1 MFFLVNSKSKDKII
15 LDKESFSIGSFP
27 DSDFKISTPE
37 TLAIF
42 KQHDKEI
49 MIYKGIGNIKVN
61 KKHVLKANLNPNDE
75 IIIGNESF
83 IFSQELKADFITTQF
98 IRLEEKIPF
107 MRDMSNTMLVPEFIF
122 LNEKLAQTFSLLND
136 NIDLME
142 MIIST
147 SMKYTSSQ
155 KGFLLIKDKEK
166 NKYMIQVPTN
176 FASDEIS
183 NYEKITN
190 LVINPCIKNIK
201 GNNSDYFN
209 NIKVPEL
216 NFISSVLVS
225 KLKIRNVIIGYI
237 FLFNKE
243 DNRKFEDKDKYIL
256 EIVSTHSSLAFE
268 RISTLEKIKEDNENI
283 LKLQRYLPR
292 KAISKLL
299 NENVEISMNGNVQT
313 CTVLL
318 SDITEF
324 MKISKNLSPVQLV
337 SLLNDYF
344 TIMTKIIFSFNGTIS
359 KFIGDKILAVF
370 GLPLPSANHYLEAV
384 LASLEMKRQE
394 KILKEKIKEKY
405 QIDDF
410 NIRIGINTGP
420 VLYGNVGAPQRMEF
434 TVMGATVNITNKVTE
449 MAKPDNIFIT
459 GTTYEKVKGIIR
471 SNFINKLKRKSNQDI
486 EVYQIFDKTDSELFV
501 KLEDKNITYN
511 VREHVRIE
519 IRAMVIIAK
528 DDLRAQGTIKDIS
541 LGGVSIKT
549 NTEFKK
555 GDEINLSFKLSNDIF
570 FENIPAV
577 IRHVNPA
584 YKSKDSKSTLG
595 VQFTKLSDEEYIN
608 LVNYIDK
615 KIF

>member
-1 MFFLVNSKSKDKII
+1 MYFLVNSKSKEKIL

-27 DSDFKISTPE
+27 DSDFKISTPD

-42 KQHDKEI
+42 KQHDKDVI
-49 MIYKGIGNIKVN
+49 LYKGIGNIKVN
-61 KKHVLKANLNPNDE
+61 RKHVLKANLNPNDE

-83 IFSQELKADFITTQF
+83 IFSQELKPDFITTQF

-107 MRDMSNTMLVPEFIF
+107 IKDISNTMLVPEFIF

-142 MIIST
+142 MIVST
-147 SMKYTSSQ
+147 SLKYTSAQ
-155 KGFLLIKDKEK
+155 KGFVLIKDKEK
-166 NKYMIQVPTN
+166 NKYSIQVPTN
-176 FASDEIS
+176 FNSDEIS
-183 NYEKITN
+183 NHEKITN

-201 GNNSDYFN
+201 SSNSEYFN

-216 NFISSVLVS
+216 KFINSVIVS

-243 DNRKFEDKDKYIL
+243 ENKKFEDKDKYIL
-256 EIVSTHSSLAFE
+256 EIIATHSSLAFE
-268 RISTLEKIKEDNENI
+268 RISILEKIKEENENI

-292 KAISKLL
+292 KAISKIL
-299 NENVEISMNGNVQT
+299 NENFEISMNGNIQI
-313 CTVLL
+313 CTVLF

-324 MKISKNLSPVQLV
+324 TKISKNLSPIQIV

-370 GLPLPSANHYLEAV
+370 GIPLPSSNHYLEAV
-384 LASLEMKRQE
+384 LAALEMKRQE
-394 KILKEKIKEKY
+394 KVLKEKIKEKY

-420 VLYGNVGAPQRMEF
+420 VLYGNIGAPQRMEF
-434 TVMGATVNITNKVTE
+434 TVMGATVNITNKITE

-459 GTTYEKVKGIIR
+459 GTTYEKVKGIIK
-471 SNFINKLKRKSNQDI
+471 SNFINKLKRKTNQDI

-501 KLEDKNITYN
+501 KLEDKNINYN

-519 IRAMVIIAK
+519 IRSMVIISK
-528 DDLRAQGTIKDIS
+528 GDIKTQGTLKDIS

-549 NTEFKK
+549 STDFKK
-555 GDEINLSFKLSNDIF
+555 GDEINLSFKISNDVF
-570 FENIPAV
+570 FENIPAIV
-577 IRHVNPA
+577 RHVNPS
-584 YKSKDSKSTLG
+584 YKSKDGKATLG